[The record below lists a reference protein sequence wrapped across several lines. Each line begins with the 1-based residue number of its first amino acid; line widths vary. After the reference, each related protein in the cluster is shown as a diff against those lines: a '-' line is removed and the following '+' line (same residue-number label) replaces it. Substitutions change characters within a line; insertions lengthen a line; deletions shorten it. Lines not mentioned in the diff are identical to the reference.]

1 MPTKSSIKRELI
13 LNNAKQVFIQ
23 KGFNR
28 VTMKDIIEECNI
40 SRGGIYLYFSTVDE
54 IFIEVVKKHNR
65 AKIDGI
71 KSSIENSTDFHQLID
86 SFFNEQKE
94 KLLNMD
100 KSLYAAMIEFCFS
113 HKNISDKDFYTE
125 QFFNTKDIIMEL
137 LKFGQ
142 KSKSITAVNI
152 NTLADS
158 IMFLI
163 EGLRSLAVSSDIAPE
178 LAESQL
184 KVCKRMV
191 YSDIFSGEESGK

>member
-13 LNNAKQVFIQ
+13 LDSAKQVFIQ

-28 VTMKDIIEECNI
+28 VTMKDIIEKCNI
-40 SRGGIYLYFSTVDE
+40 SRGGIYLYYSTVDE

-71 KSSIENSTDFHQLID
+71 RYSIENSTDFHQLID
-86 SFFNEQKE
+86 SFFEEQKE

-113 HKNISDKDFYTE
+113 HKNISDRDFYTE
-125 QFFNTKDIIMEL
+125 QFFNTKNIILEL

-142 KSKSITAVNI
+142 KSKLITTPDIDAI
-152 NTLADS
+152 ANTIL
-158 IMFLI
+158 FLI
-163 EGLRSLAVSSDIAPE
+163 EGLRSLAVASGISQE

-184 KVCKRMV
+184 QICKRMV
-191 YSDIFSGEESGK
+191 YSNIFI